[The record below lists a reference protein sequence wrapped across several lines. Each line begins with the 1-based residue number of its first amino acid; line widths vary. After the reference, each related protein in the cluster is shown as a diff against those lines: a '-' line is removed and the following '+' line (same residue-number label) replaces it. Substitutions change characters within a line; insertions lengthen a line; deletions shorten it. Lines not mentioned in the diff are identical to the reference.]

1 MGVRAL
7 EPLGEQSCRRMP
19 GSGRS
24 TVKQWVRQ
32 VDRPMCLQGWWSR
45 GRRGKVAG
53 GQGAHVLAAWVG
65 GCEVKGGGCEKR
77 PA

>member
-7 EPLGEQSCRRMP
+7 EPLCEQSCCRMP
-19 GSGRS
+19 GSGCGA
-24 TVKQWVRQ
+24 VKQWVRQ
-32 VDRPMCLQGWWSR
+32 VDRPTCLQGWWSR

-65 GCEVKGGGCEKR
+65 AVQ
-77 PA
+77 